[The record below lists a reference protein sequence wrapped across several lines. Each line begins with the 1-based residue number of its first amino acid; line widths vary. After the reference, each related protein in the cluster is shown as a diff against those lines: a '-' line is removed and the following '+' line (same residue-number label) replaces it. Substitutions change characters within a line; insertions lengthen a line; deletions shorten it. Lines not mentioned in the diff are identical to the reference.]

1 LVSYGDYAEVRD
13 ELAAAFPRLV
23 VRGRKPAG
31 DALARDGSVFDV
43 WLMRDGAD
51 EARER
56 LVWSRRAQPQP
67 RQPEPGEVSKALLRV
82 LEERLRSPGSR

>member
-1 LVSYGDYAEVRD
+1 VVSYGDYPSCATSWPPRSPASWC
-13 ELAAAFPRLV
+13 AA
-23 VRGRKPAG
+23 GRKPAG

-43 WLMRDGAD
+43 WFMRDD
-51 EARER
+51 KARER

-82 LEERLRSPGSR
+82 LEERLRELGSS